1 MDKPT
6 LLKAFNNHFMEFIE
20 DILRVFPDDTDIIA
34 AKNGLISIKKANP
47 KLVPMIWSQ
56 HIGGPYGE
64 HIAQGDIGF
73 FIDKDYTADI
83 DSLSYSQSIISKID
97 VLREPVRSMGE
108 ENQQKVMRY
117 IQNLTKLADMY
128 VGMGVGMGAGTNE
141 SHVDAVR

>member
-1 MDKPT
+1 MDKQT
-6 LLKAFNNHFMEFIE
+6 LLKAFNNHFMEFVE

-56 HIGGPYGE
+56 HIGGPYGTQIVE
-64 HIAQGDIGF
+64 GDIGF
-73 FIDKDYTADI
+73 FIAKDYAADI
-83 DSLSYSQSIISKID
+83 STMSSSQSIASKID
-97 VLREPVRSMGE
+97 VLREPVRAMGT

-128 VGMGVGMGAGTNE
+128 VGMGMGMGMGDDNRVSTGY
-141 SHVDAVR
+141 